1 MRMTNSRSIATARR
15 CISAQMTTIKMTP
28 KKDLDENHIHLCH
41 IIRAP
46 WLSRRLA
53 VDLGCRVRSMSR
65 RGGRGERRRR
75 QADVLRRFGTGQ
87 DSNDGQSP
95 DHAWRSLDR
104 VNAAELKPGDTVR
117 FKCGGVW
124 RGSLVPASGD
134 EGAPVTYTSF
144 GQGPKPLILGSLP
157 RNRPED
163 WVKVRDN
170 IWATLPMEYRLG
182 EQLLDLRGSKWSRH
196 QEAGARVELTHV
208 EDPAGRLLHIVCT
221 DSGSASNHVQFWGPA
236 LSVEKG
242 DCLLLTF
249 RARSSK
255 PFRFPGVG
263 ILQEAPLGRGLPS
276 RVRPTVCGR
285 RIGTRIRWRSRSR
298 SRRRPA
304 GCTSAWAACCRPAPS
319 STSSRKACTPPR
331 PTSPIR

>member
-1 MRMTNSRSIATARR
+1 MAAG
-15 CISAQMTTIKMTP
+15 
-28 KKDLDENHIHLCH
+28 
-41 IIRAP
+41 RAG
-46 WLSRRLA
+46 L
-53 VDLGCRVRSMSR
+53 VRSRPRAEGAAKGPDGQRTLYVDSET
-65 RGGRGERRRR
+65 GR
-75 QADVLRRFGTGQ
+75 
-87 DSNDGQSP
+87 DSDDGQSP

-117 FKCGGVW
+117 FKSGGVW

-163 WVKVRDN
+163 WVQVREN

-182 EQLLDLRGSKWSRH
+182 DRLLDLAGQQVEPSSRGGGTRRADVRWRMRR
-196 QEAGARVELTHV
+196 ERF
-208 EDPAGRLLHIVCT
+208 LHIVCT
-221 DSGSASNHVQFWGPA
+221 ESGSASNHVQLWGPE
-236 LSVEKG
+236 LRVEKG
-242 DCLLLTF
+242 ACLLLTF

-255 PFRFPGVG
+255 PFRFPGVEDPAAETPRG
-263 ILQEAPLGRGLPS
+263 RGYAKSGPARPSRGRGLGHLS
-276 RVRPTVCGR
+276 SGVGGLAVVGGRPAAHQPGR
-285 RIGTRIRWRSRSR
+285 PAA
-298 SRRRPA
+298 RRR
-304 GCTSAWAACCRPAPS
+304 RR